1 MSDMRSWRLR
11 AGEMVATLDAR
22 GHVVVFHLLRNRY
35 EHLRHVGS
43 AGTAI
48 AFSTRRKNE
57 LFVSTS
63 DGSVQVFDVASK
75 QLVAVLKGHRHAVSH
90 ISLNST
96 GTLLVTS
103 SVDAAII
110 WSTGNWT
117 RRRTLGCGAGVLK
130 VRGVG
135 AVCIKWGVSVGVD
148 SRFARA
154 QATFLPSAE
163 LLAAAFL
170 DDTVLVWDSVTY
182 EVVARLSLPEREG
195 RVALSC
201 FDLSLDGRYLLA
213 GAKSG
218 SCYLWELRSQVRA
231 CAAYRVVACGSP
243 LSQVMTAVGAWWAGD
258 RRPWCA
264 SQTCHRR
271 CKPSWTCG
279 SCRTARWLRCWA
291 TMVTSCSSRLLRR
304 SASRCSICPWISAY
318 VPCDAP
324 RLATPVC
331 PLTCWCCRLCCAL
344 PSTPLAST

>member
-130 VRGVG
+130 VRGCCMHQVG
-135 AVCIKWGVSVGVD
+135 
-148 SRFARA
+148 RA
-154 QATFLPSAE
+154 S
-163 LLAAAFL
+163 
-170 DDTVLVWDSVTY
+170 
-182 EVVARLSLPEREG
+182 G
-195 RVALSC
+195 R
-201 FDLSLDGRYLLA
+201 
-213 GAKSG
+213 
-218 SCYLWELRSQVRA
+218 
-231 CAAYRVVACGSP
+231 
-243 LSQVMTAVGAWWAGD
+243 
-258 RRPWCA
+258 
-264 SQTCHRR
+264 
-271 CKPSWTCG
+271 
-279 SCRTARWLRCWA
+279 
-291 TMVTSCSSRLLRR
+291 
-304 SASRCSICPWISAY
+304 
-318 VPCDAP
+318 
-324 RLATPVC
+324 
-331 PLTCWCCRLCCAL
+331 
-344 PSTPLAST
+344 